1 MGRGASGVHLPRSA
15 TITTPT
21 AEPPAPA
28 TSAATD
34 VESVMAGEGFYSAHS
49 QSQHV
54 AAAVAF
60 PYLAAA
66 AESVPLPGAGAAVT
80 IGDFGCA
87 GGANEMAPMAL
98 AIDTLRKRTSA
109 PVEIVHT
116 DLPQNDFGS
125 LFALL
130 ASPSGYPA
138 GRQEIYP
145 SAIGRT
151 LYGPLLPERQLL
163 IGWSGITLHWLSTV
177 PVAVPDQI
185 YPNLV
190 TGPARERL
198 RQQSADDWN
207 LFLTERARELVDGGE
222 LVLVAGASQPDG
234 RSGAEAL
241 MQLIGD
247 VLQAM
252 VDDGVLRDGERERMF
267 YPTWNRTPE
276 EWLAPFDGPFA
287 DTFEV
292 IDQRFDAADDSVAYP
307 QFRDGGD
314 AEAFAQKY
322 VGFVR
327 AITEVPFFR
336 WLDAERDDAARHAV
350 TEDFYARLEPALR
363 ANPTAAAVWH
373 TMSLRIR
380 RRPARGAP

>member
-1 MGRGASGVHLPRSA
+1 MS
-15 TITTPT
+15 TTPLEHRRQGPTRPACGLRRRDVVRRRREPRHHCGSRVTRCTSTSHEPSSPIGAT
-21 AEPPAPA
+21 ASSPRPRPIASVAPSVSKYRRPSFVLRLVRRLSHARRAAPVTRVHRVRRDAQDHRTDDLTFAGRARTHGSAAHHQELPTRGPRRVWPPSAKIRDHHDPIRRTPSPA
-28 TSAATD
+28 TSDSTD

-66 AESVPLPGAGAAVT
+66 AESVPLPGAGAPVT

-198 RQQSADDWN
+198 RQQSADDWD
-207 LFLTERARELVDGGE
+207 LFPDRACPRARRRRRAGPRGGS
-222 LVLVAGASQPDG
+222 VTARRPVGS
-234 RSGAEAL
+234 RS
-241 MQLIGD
+241 I
-247 VLQAM
+247 
-252 VDDGVLRDGERERMF
+252 
-267 YPTWNRTPE
+267 
-276 EWLAPFDGPFA
+276 
-287 DTFEV
+287 
-292 IDQRFDAADDSVAYP
+292 DAAD
-307 QFRDGGD
+307 R
-314 AEAFAQKY
+314 
-322 VGFVR
+322 
-327 AITEVPFFR
+327 
-336 WLDAERDDAARHAV
+336 
-350 TEDFYARLEPALR
+350 
-363 ANPTAAAVWH
+363 
-373 TMSLRIR
+373 
-380 RRPARGAP
+380 

>member
-1 MGRGASGVHLPRSA
+1 MGRGASGLHLPRSA
-15 TITTPT
+15 TITIPS
-21 AEPPAPA
+21 ADPLSPA
-28 TSAATD
+28 TSPAAG
-34 VESVMAGEGFYSAHS
+34 VESVMAGKGFYSAHS

-66 AESVPLPGAGAAVT
+66 AEAVPLPGAGAPVT
-80 IGDFGCA
+80 IGDLGCA

-130 ASPSGYPA
+130 ASPSGYPV

-177 PVAVPDQI
+177 PVPVLDQI

-190 TGPARERL
+190 TGAARDRL

-222 LVLVAGASQPDG
+222 LVLVGGSVTAQRPVGS
-234 RSGAEAL
+234 RS
-241 MQLIGD
+241 I
-247 VLQAM
+247 
-252 VDDGVLRDGERERMF
+252 
-267 YPTWNRTPE
+267 
-276 EWLAPFDGPFA
+276 
-287 DTFEV
+287 
-292 IDQRFDAADDSVAYP
+292 DAAD
-307 QFRDGGD
+307 R
-314 AEAFAQKY
+314 
-322 VGFVR
+322 
-327 AITEVPFFR
+327 
-336 WLDAERDDAARHAV
+336 
-350 TEDFYARLEPALR
+350 
-363 ANPTAAAVWH
+363 
-373 TMSLRIR
+373 
-380 RRPARGAP
+380 

>member
-1 MGRGASGVHLPRSA
+1 M
-15 TITTPT
+15 
-21 AEPPAPA
+21 
-28 TSAATD
+28 
-34 VESVMAGEGFYSAHS
+34 
-49 QSQHV
+49 
-54 AAAVAF
+54 
-60 PYLAAA
+60 
-66 AESVPLPGAGAAVT
+66 
-80 IGDFGCA
+80 
-87 GGANEMAPMAL
+87 
-98 AIDTLRKRTSA
+98 
-109 PVEIVHT
+109 
-116 DLPQNDFGS
+116 
-125 LFALL
+125 
-130 ASPSGYPA
+130 
-138 GRQEIYP
+138 
-145 SAIGRT
+145 
-151 LYGPLLPERQLL
+151 LPERQLL

-234 RSGAEAL
+234 LSGAEAL
-241 MQLIGD
+241 MHLIGD

-336 WLDAERDDAARHAV
+336 WLDADRDDAARH
-350 TEDFYARLEPALR
+350 DGHRGLLR
-363 ANPTAAAVWH
+363 AARAGTAGESHAAAVWH

-380 RRPARGAP
+380 RRRRAA